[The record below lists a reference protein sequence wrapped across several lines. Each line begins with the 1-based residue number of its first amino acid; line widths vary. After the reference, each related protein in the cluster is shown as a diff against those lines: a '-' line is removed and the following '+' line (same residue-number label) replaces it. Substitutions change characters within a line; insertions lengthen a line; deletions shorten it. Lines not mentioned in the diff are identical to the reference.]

1 MNSKPFV
8 AVILAAGKGK
18 RMKSDLPKVLHQ
30 LGGKPMVEYVVDTA
44 KELGVE
50 RIILV
55 VGHKGNQ
62 TQESLKHLNV
72 EFVVQEE
79 QLGTGHAVLQTK
91 ELLSDFDGDVLIL
104 CGDVPLLRA
113 DTLNKLLEEHRRKK
127 AVATVL
133 TAVLDDPSH
142 YGRIIRDKHG
152 MVQEIVEAKDADAD
166 QINIREINTGIFCF
180 DRASLF
186 SVLEKITN
194 DNKQREYYL
203 TDAVKLLRDRNLPIR
218 GMVTPDPVETLGI
231 NSPEELKKME
241 KILLKRQS
249 IQTKV
254 SP

>member
-1 MNSKPFV
+1 
-8 AVILAAGKGK
+8 
-18 RMKSDLPKVLHQ
+18 
-30 LGGKPMVEYVVDTA
+30 MVEYVVDTA

-72 EFVVQEE
+72 EFAIQEE

-91 ELLSDFDGDVLIL
+91 ELLSDFDGDVFIL

-113 DTLNKLLEEHRRKK
+113 DTLKNLLEEHRRKK

-166 QINIREINTGIFCF
+166 QINIKEINTGIFCF

-186 SVLEKITN
+186 SVLEKITK
-194 DNKQREYYL
+194 DNKQGEYYL
-203 TDAVKLLRDRNLPIR
+203 TDAVKLLRDRNLPVW
-218 GMVTPDPVETLGI
+218 GMVTPDPIETLGI

>member
-1 MNSKPFV
+1 
-8 AVILAAGKGK
+8 
-18 RMKSDLPKVLHQ
+18 MKSNLPKVLHQ
-30 LGGKPMVEYVVDTA
+30 LGGKPMVEYVINTA
-44 KELGVE
+44 KEIGAQ
-50 RIILV
+50 RIIMV
-55 VGHKGNQ
+55 VGHQGNQ
-62 TQESLKHLNV
+62 TQESLKHHRV

-113 DTLNKLLEEHRRKK
+113 DTLKKLLEEHRRKK
-127 AVATVL
+127 VVATVL

-142 YGRIIRDKHG
+142 YGRIIRDEQE

-166 QINIREINTGIFCF
+166 QINIKEINTGIFCF
-180 DRASLF
+180 NRASLF

-194 DNKQREYYL
+194 NNKQGEYYL
-203 TDAVKLLRDRNLPIR
+203 TDAIKLLRDQNFPVW
-218 GMVTPDPVETLGI
+218 GMVVPDPIETLGI

-254 SP
+254 SS

>member
-1 MNSKPFV
+1 MDSKPVV

-30 LGGKPMVEYVVDTA
+30 LCGKPMVEYVIDTA
-44 KELGVE
+44 KELGVQ

-62 TQESLKHLNV
+62 TQESLKNHRV
-72 EFVVQEE
+72 EFVVQED

-91 ELLSDFDGDVLIL
+91 QLLSDFDGDVLIL

-113 DTLNKLLEEHRRKK
+113 DTLKKLLEEHRRKK
-127 AVATVL
+127 VVATVL

-142 YGRIIRDKHG
+142 YGRIIRDEQE

-166 QINIREINTGIFCF
+166 QINIKEINTGIFCF
-180 DRASLF
+180 NRASLF

-194 DNKQREYYL
+194 NNKQGEYYL
-203 TDAVKLLRDRNLPIR
+203 TDAIKLLRDQNFPVW
-218 GMVTPDPVETLGI
+218 GMVVPDPIETLGI

-254 SP
+254 SS